1 MHILPGRPAGKPD
14 QMSPI
19 HAAVPTD
26 VMNLELS
33 MDVLLA
39 LTVVIS
45 KLALLDDKA
54 AGGPTTVNSFVEIA
68 WLDDGGVVWDLLD

>member
-1 MHILPGRPAGKPD
+1 
-14 QMSPI
+14 
-19 HAAVPTD
+19 
-26 VMNLELS
+26 MNLELS